1 MNLPASKRDIVRE
14 KLSRYGALVCLLVLG
29 GLALAGP
36 YGLLSWSEN
45 RTLLHEREAR
55 VAALVEQRDELKNRV
70 ERLDPNNA
78 DPDLVGELVR
88 RDLNVA
94 HPDEY
99 VLDLKPQP

>member
-1 MNLPASKRDIVRE
+1 MNLPAPKRDIVRE
-14 KLSRYGALVCLLVLG
+14 KISQYGALACLLVLG

-45 RTLLHEREAR
+45 RTVLHERQAR
-55 VAALVEQRDELKNRV
+55 VAALVAQRDELKNRV